1 MHKLVVLYGQP
12 KDPEHFRR
20 YYVETH
26 LPLAA
31 RLPGLKASRYSFAV
45 EGLGEPSPWFCIFEG
60 EFATEAAMTAALQSE
75 IGRQVAADTANYA
88 TGGLTILHYPAES
101 AGPGR
106 PDVPATRD
114 EAFEAGLEV
123 RRDMFGAAGAEDQIA
138 AATGFTRPMQDLVT
152 RYCFGEIWQRPQIDR
167 KTRSMMTLAMLVAL
181 ARPNE
186 LRIHVRGAIANG
198 ATVEEIREVLLH
210 AMIYAG
216 VPAAVDSFRNAAEVL
231 REMGLEQA

>member
-1 MHKLVVLYGQP
+1 MHKLVVLYGHP

-31 RLPGLKASRYSFAV
+31 KLPGLKASRYSFTVAGMGA
-45 EGLGEPSPWFCIFEG
+45 ESPYFCIFEG
-60 EFATEAAMTAALQSE
+60 EFATEAAMAAAMKSE

-88 TGGLTILHYPAES
+88 SGGMTLLHYPAES

-106 PDVPATRD
+106 PGTPATRE

-138 AATGFTRPMQDLVT
+138 AATDFTRPMQDMVT
-152 RYCFGEIWQRPQIDR
+152 RYCFGEVWQRSQIDR

-186 LRIHVRGAIANG
+186 LRTHVRGAIANG
-198 ATVEEIREVLLH
+198 ATVEEVREVLLH

-231 REMGLEQA
+231 KEMGLE